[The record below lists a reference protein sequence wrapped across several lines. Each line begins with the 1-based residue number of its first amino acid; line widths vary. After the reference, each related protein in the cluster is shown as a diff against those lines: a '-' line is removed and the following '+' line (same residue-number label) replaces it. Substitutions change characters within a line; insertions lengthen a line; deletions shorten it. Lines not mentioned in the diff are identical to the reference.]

1 MATYEENT
9 TTSGDK
15 KDTNNDKPVI
25 SEQDIRHESSKAAS
39 SAVSAQQKAQR
50 VRDAAAA
57 AGDPD
62 ERQKL
67 TEQAVD
73 AEIEAESFGKTA
85 KYMRSGAFQGAAIGT
100 GLGVAPSA
108 TLGALTGTLVGGVTS
123 VVTGGLGCGIGAAAG
138 AAHGPMVNLGEVA
151 GEGVKKV
158 TGYCMPN
165 WVASEEQKQALEK
178 MIGEAKEEEMPG
190 DEELKKMR
198 DDGGEDMPGKGWMEK
213 TKDMLPSMGGA
224 KEAPRQ

>member
-1 MATYEENT
+1 LVIRKTPT
-9 TTSGDK
+9 TTSLSSLSKISATNPQKPHPPQFPRNK
-15 KDTNNDKPVI
+15 KLKDFET
-25 SEQDIRHESSKAAS
+25 
-39 SAVSAQQKAQR
+39 QQLPQTT
-50 VRDAAAA
+50 
-57 AGDPD
+57 PD

-85 KYMRSGAFQGAAIGT
+85 KYMRSGAFQGAATET

-108 TLGALTGTLVGGVTS
+108 TLGALTGTLVGGATS
-123 VVTGGLGCGIGAAAG
+123 GITGGLGCGIGAAAG
-138 AAHGPMVNLGEVA
+138 AAHGPMVDLGEIA

-165 WVASEEQKQALEK
+165 WVASEEQKQALEE
-178 MIGEAKEEEMPG
+178 MIGEAKKEEMPG

-198 DDGGEDMPGKGWMEK
+198 DDDGEDMPGKGWMEN

-224 KEAPRQ
+224 KEAHGNEPTTEN